1 MKGYSSMMHV
11 ARNMCGRSWFVVPL
25 LCVTMGVAA
34 GADRSPASTGYDTI
48 DGMFAAYRTATQDR
62 DWKAL
67 FLLGTPARQDGELLM
82 LAVNAVTSKDTT
94 LRRLFE
100 KYGANLKQFDH
111 EWTDADNQRFVR
123 EFPARA
129 ASFGTTITNKA
140 ELYVEARRHLD
151 KNSELLSTQVVELTN
166 VARDGATAVGES
178 RETNTCIERHFDAGG
193 NQTRQVSRTVAVRS
207 RLCFRQIDGRWYLA
221 SESEIGS
228 AK

>member
-1 MKGYSSMMHV
+1 MTRYTSV
-11 ARNMCGRSWFVVPL
+11 TQVTCNMCGRSCLAVL
-25 LCVTMGVAA
+25 LLSVAAGFAA
-34 GADRSPASTGYDTI
+34 GADASPASNAYGTI
-48 DGMFAAYRTATQDR
+48 DGLFGAYQTATQGR
-62 DWKAL
+62 DWRAL

-94 LRRLFE
+94 LRRIFE
-100 KYGANLKQFDH
+100 KHGANLKQFDH
-111 EWTDADNQRFVR
+111 EWTDADNQQFVK

-129 ASFGTTITNKA
+129 ASFCRPIINKA
-140 ELYVEARRHLD
+140 DLFLEARRHLD

-166 VARDGATAVGES
+166 VATDGATAVGES
-178 RETNTCIERHFDAGG
+178 RETNTCIERQFDAGG